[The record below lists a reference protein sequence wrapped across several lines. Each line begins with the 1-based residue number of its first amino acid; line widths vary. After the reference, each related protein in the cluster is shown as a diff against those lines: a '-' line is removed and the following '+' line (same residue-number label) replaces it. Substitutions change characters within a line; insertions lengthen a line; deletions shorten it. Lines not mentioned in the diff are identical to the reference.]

1 MGYPD
6 YTIGAGRKRCTKG
19 LISIEYRER
28 ILGKAKDRKGPTRM
42 DTWQLVALIAVIGIA
57 LWFMKAM
64 SDKWRDK

>member
-1 MGYPD
+1 
-6 YTIGAGRKRCTKG
+6 
-19 LISIEYRER
+19 
-28 ILGKAKDRKGPTRM
+28 M